1 MRIDW
6 MLAILVIGAVL
17 VAWSFWHAQRK
28 PGFDFDAFDL
38 IMENGKVSRLALWY
52 NLAGAVSTW
61 VIVDLQMKGKLT
73 EGMFGLWL
81 GAWVG
86 PIIARL
92 VFNKTDMPTPG
103 TVITTKME
111 TTEKTTS

>member
-1 MRIDW
+1 
-6 MLAILVIGAVL
+6 
-17 VAWSFWHAQRK
+17 
-28 PGFDFDAFDL
+28 
-38 IMENGKVSRLALWY
+38 
-52 NLAGAVSTW
+52 
-61 VIVDLQMKGKLT
+61 MKGKLT

>member
-6 MLAILVIGAVL
+6 MLVVL
-17 VAWSFWHAQRK
+17 VLGGLFVVLSFWRAHRK

-92 VFNKTDMPTPG
+92 VFNKTEMPTPG
-103 TVITTKME
+103 TVITTKLE
-111 TTEKTTS
+111 TTEKTTP